1 MLQLNAEKRDV
12 FGKKLKN
19 FRKQGKLPAV
29 LYGKKKQTAS
39 IFVDLKEF
47 KKIWKE
53 TGESTLIG
61 IKNPESGKIEDVLI
75 QEVAFD
81 PIKNEPLH
89 VDFYIVEMDKS
100 ITAKVSL
107 VFEGIS
113 PAEKD
118 LGGILVKVRHDVD
131 VEALPKNLPHELKVD
146 VSKLANLGD
155 QITVKNID
163 LPAGVK
169 ILAGEND
176 VVVLV
181 EAPKE
186 EIVEEKPITIEEVEV
201 EKKGKKPAEGEAEAE
216 EGKEEKITE
225 QKKTEEKK

>member
-29 LYGKKKQTAS
+29 LYGKGKKTTP

-53 TGESTLIG
+53 TGESTLIK
-61 IKNPESGKIEDVLI
+61 IKNPESGATEDVLI
-75 QEVAFD
+75 QEVALD
-81 PIKNEPLH
+81 PLKDEPLH
-89 VDFYIVEMDKS
+89 TDFYVVEMNKP
-100 ITAKVSL
+100 ITTKVNL
-107 VFEGIS
+107 VFEGVS
-113 PAEKD
+113 SAERD
-118 LGGILVKVRHDVD
+118 LGGILVKVRHEVD

-146 VSKLANLGD
+146 ISKLVNLGD
-155 QITVKNID
+155 QIVIKNID

-176 VVVLV
+176 VVVLI
-181 EAPKE
+181 ETPKE

-201 EKKGKKPAEGEAEAE
+201 EKKGKKPSEGEAE
-216 EGKEEKITE
+216 KEEING
-225 QKKTEEKK
+225 

>member
-19 FRKQGKLPAV
+19 FRKQEKLPAV
-29 LYGKKKQTAS
+29 LYGKGKKTAS
-39 IFVDLKEF
+39 IFVDSKEF
-47 KKIWKE
+47 KKIWKK
-53 TGESTLIG
+53 TGESTLIK
-61 IKNPESGKIEDVLI
+61 IKNPESNVVEDVLI
-75 QEVAFD
+75 QEVALD
-81 PIKNEPLH
+81 PLKNEPLH
-89 VDFYIVEMDKS
+89 ADFYIVEMDKP
-100 ITAKVSL
+100 ITAKVNL
-107 VFEGIS
+107 VFEGVS
-113 PAEKD
+113 PAEKE

-155 QITVKNID
+155 QITIKDID

-176 VVVLV
+176 VVVLI
-181 EAPKE
+181 ETPKE

-201 EKKGKKPAEGEAEAE
+201 EKKGKKEEGEERE
-216 EGKEEKITE
+216 IKEEKISNT
-225 QKKTEEKK
+225 

>member
-1 MLQLNAEKRDV
+1 MYQLNAEKRDV

-29 LYGKKKQTAS
+29 LYGKNKKTAS

-53 TGESTLIG
+53 TGESTI
-61 IKNPESGKIEDVLI
+61 IKIILKSDFENSKSDFDVLI
-75 QEVAFD
+75 QEVVFG
-81 PIKNEPLH
+81 PIKDEPIH
-89 VDFYIVEMDKS
+89 ADFYIVEMDKP
-100 ITAKVSL
+100 IVAKVSL
-107 VFEGIS
+107 VFEGVS

-118 LGGILVKVRHDVD
+118 LGGILVKVRHDVE

-146 VSKLANLGD
+146 VSKLVNLGD
-155 QITVKNID
+155 QITVKNIN

-176 VVVLV
+176 VVALV

-201 EKKGKKPAEGEAEAE
+201 EKRGKKE
-216 EGKEEKITE
+216 EEKI
-225 QKKTEEKK
+225 EEGTSNA